1 MERKFEQTAVVTYHH
16 VSPKGVISQQALL
29 AFLQDLAIGHADS
42 LGYTLAYLAKMRRRA
57 ALSYLVFQL
66 PAVAGGSQF

>member
-42 LGYTLAYLAKMRRRA
+42 LGYTLA
-57 ALSYLVFQL
+57 
-66 PAVAGGSQF
+66 